1 MKKRFAAVF
10 AATAILG
17 VTTAFAANPFSD
29 VTPDTWAYQSVS
41 QLANAGIINGY
52 PDGTF
57 KGQTNITRY
66 EMAQMVAKAMANQD
80 RANAEQQAMI
90 NRLADEFST
99 ELNNLG
105 VRVSTLENKVGNV
118 KVTGD
123 ARLRYKQTEHQ
134 DSKFDY
140 RGRIQFNAMVNDN
153 TTATARVT
161 ASNDFG
167 VKTDVDDD
175 GSLNAVVDR
184 VYVAHNFSKELTG
197 VVGRQDLTVGGGL
210 MYDDAFDGAALAYG
224 NDKVSA
230 TVGYGTAMAGL
241 SDGHV
246 KDTPTVTLAQANVKV
261 ADNVTVGG
269 FYLRGNKDVKVYTR
283 DVTPVYTVPT
293 TADPKKVESKKG
305 DKYSYSSIVTGEKY
319 DAVRTSEGQ
328 LAEATSEYNKAKDAF
343 DKLADKKTGDY
354 KGVAP
359 TADDFKNATLKT
371 LAVYGFNTDM
381 HFGNV
386 WVGGEWLKGNY
397 AYSNA
402 WVAGVGY
409 GNYDRAVVGSWDV
422 KAQYMHA
429 QDEAPILSNTYSFK
443 YDKGSKGWLAT
454 ADYALA
460 KNVGLT
466 AYYGFG
472 NKTVNR
478 FAEKNN
484 QKLADYYQ
492 AELNFKF

>member
-123 ARLRYKQTEHQ
+123 VRLRYKQTQHQ

-140 RGRIQFNAMVNDN
+140 RGRIKFNAAVNDN
-153 TTATARVT
+153 TTATVRVG

-167 VKTDVDDD
+167 SGDADTTDFAATVDQ
-175 GSLNAVVDR
+175 A
-184 VYVAHNFSKELTG
+184 YVAHNFSKELTG
-197 VVGRQDLTVGGGL
+197 VAGRQNLVVGGGL

-230 TVGYGTAMAGL
+230 TVGYGTPVSGL
-241 SDGHV
+241 GNKEV
-246 KDTPTVTLAQANVKV
+246 KNTATVTLAQANVKV

-269 FYLRGNKDVKVYTR
+269 FYLRGNKDIYTLKDGGVR
-283 DVTPVYTVPT
+283 HLVVN
-293 TADPKKVESKKG
+293 
-305 DKYSYSSIVTGEKY
+305 DKTN
-319 DAVRTSEGQ
+319 D
-328 LAEATSEYNKAKDAF
+328 
-343 DKLADKKTGDY
+343 ADK
-354 KGVAP
+354 A
-359 TADDFKNATLKT
+359 NATAT
-371 LAVYGFNTDM
+371 NVYGFNADM
-381 HFGNV
+381 NFGNV
-386 WVGGEWLKGNY
+386 WVGGEWLKANY
-397 AYSNA
+397 DKSTA
-402 WVAGVGY
+402 WVAGIGY
-409 GNYDRAVVGSWDV
+409 GNYDQAVAGTWDV
-422 KAQYMHA
+422 KAQYMN
-429 QDEAPILSNTYSFK
+429 QQPFAPVLSNTWSFSNTAEK
-443 YDKGSKGWLAT
+443 TFGRTGVAFNKDTDTVGIKGWLAT
-454 ADYALA
+454 VDYAVA

-466 AYYGFG
+466 AYYGFATKSISVKPEQD
-472 NKTVNR
+472 NK
-478 FAEKNN
+478 
-484 QKLADYYQ
+484 KLDNYYQ

>member
-105 VRVSTLENKVGNV
+105 VRVSNLEKKVGNV

-123 ARLRYKQTEHQ
+123 AKLSYKQTKKQ
-134 DSKFDY
+134 DSKFTY
-140 RGRIQFNAMVNDN
+140 QGRIKFNAKVNDN
-153 TTATARVT
+153 TTATVRVK
-161 ASNDFG
+161 AKNDFG
-167 VKTDVDDD
+167 KIK
-175 GSLNAVVDR
+175 GESLNATFDR
-184 VYVAHNFSKELTG
+184 VYVAHNFSKNLTG
-197 VVGRQDLTVGGGL
+197 VVGRQNLVIGGGL
-210 MYDDAFDGAALAYG
+210 MYDSALDGVALAYG

-230 TVGYGTAMAGL
+230 TVGYGTPIEVGAEKVQDA
-241 SDGHV
+241 V
-246 KDTPTVTLAQANVKV
+246 TVTLAQANVKV

-269 FYLRGNKDVKVYTR
+269 FYVRGNKDIYTFNENGKKTVKR
-283 DVTPVYTVPT
+283 NHQD
-293 TADPKKVESKKG
+293 S
-305 DKYSYSSIVTGEKY
+305 
-319 DAVRTSEGQ
+319 
-328 LAEATSEYNKAKDAF
+328 AEADKAQSS
-343 DKLADKKTGDY
+343 T
-354 KGVAP
+354 
-359 TADDFKNATLKT
+359 TNI
-371 LAVYGFNTDM
+371 YGFNTDM
-381 HFGNV
+381 NFGNV
-386 WVGGEWLKGNY
+386 WVGGEWLKANY
-397 AYSNA
+397 DDSNA
-402 WVAGVGY
+402 WVAGIGY
-409 GNYDRAVVGSWDV
+409 GNYDQAVTGTWGV
-422 KAQYMHA
+422 KAQYMYA
-429 QDEAPILSNTYSFK
+429 NVNAPILSNTYNFK
-443 YDKGSKGWLAT
+443 SGAAFKGWLAT
-454 ADYALA
+454 VDYALA

-466 AYYGFG
+466 ANYGFATKSVDLD
-472 NKTVNR
+472 NK
-478 FAEKNN
+478 KDN
-484 QKLADYYQ
+484 QKLPDYYQ

>member
-123 ARLRYKQTEHQ
+123 AKLSYNQVEKE
-134 DSKFDY
+134 DSEFGY
-140 RGRIQFNAMVNDN
+140 RGRIQFNATVNDN
-153 TTATARVT
+153 TSATVRVM
-161 ASNDFG
+161 AKNNFG
-167 VKTDVDDD
+167 VTKA

-184 VYVAHNFSKELTG
+184 AYVAHNFSKELTG
-197 VVGRQDLTVGGGL
+197 VVGRQNLFIGGGL

-230 TVGYGTAMAGL
+230 TVGYGTPIKVGA
-241 SDGHV
+241 DEV
-246 KDTPTVTLAQANVKV
+246 KDAVTVTLAQANVK
-261 ADNVTVGG
+261 ATDNVSVGG
-269 FYLRGNKDVKVYTR
+269 FYVRGNKDIYTFNENGKKTVKMHSQAS
-283 DVTPVYTVPT
+283 
-293 TADPKKVESKKG
+293 AD
-305 DKYSYSSIVTGEKY
+305 
-319 DAVRTSEGQ
+319 
-328 LAEATSEYNKAKDAF
+328 
-343 DKLADKKTGDY
+343 ADKAQSST
-354 KGVAP
+354 
-359 TADDFKNATLKT
+359 TNI
-371 LAVYGFNTDM
+371 YGFNTDM
-381 HFGNV
+381 NFGDV
-386 WVGGEWLKGNY
+386 WVGGEWLKANY
-397 AYSNA
+397 DDSNA
-402 WVAGVGY
+402 WVAGIGY
-409 GNYDRAVVGSWDV
+409 GNYDQAVAGTWGV
-422 KAQYMHA
+422 KAQYMYA
-429 QDEAPILSNTYSFK
+429 NVNAPILSNTYSFK
-443 YDKGSKGWLAT
+443 DAPFKGWLAT
-454 ADYALA
+454 VDYALA

-466 AYYGFG
+466 ANYGFA
-472 NKTVNR
+472 NKSVDTDP
-478 FAEKNN
+478 AKDN
-484 QKLADYYQ
+484 QKQADYYQ

>member
-140 RGRIQFNAMVNDN
+140 RGRIQFNAAVNDN
-153 TTATARVT
+153 TTATVRVA

-167 VKTDVDDD
+167 VKTKVDDD

-184 VYVAHNFSKELTG
+184 AYVAHNFSKDLTA
-197 VVGRQDLTVGGGL
+197 VVGRQNLTIGGGL
-210 MYDDAFDGAALAYG
+210 MYDDTFDGAALAYG

-230 TVGYGTAMAGL
+230 TVGYGTPMELGTEK
-241 SDGHV
+241 V
-246 KDTPTVTLAQANVKV
+246 KDTVTVTLAQANVKV

-269 FYLRGNKDVKVYTR
+269 FYLRGNKDVNT
-283 DVTPVYTVPT
+283 
-293 TADPKKVESKKG
+293 
-305 DKYSYSSIVTGEKY
+305 
-319 DAVRTSEGQ
+319 
-328 LAEATSEYNKAKDAF
+328 LKDANGKKSLKVQG
-343 DKLADKKTGDY
+343 DADKHAEGA
-354 KGVAP
+354 GHA
-359 TADDFKNATLKT
+359 N
-371 LAVYGFNTDM
+371 VYGFNTDM
-381 HFGNV
+381 NFGNV
-386 WVGGEWLKGNY
+386 WVGGEWLKANVDKS
-397 AYSNA
+397 AA
-402 WVAGVGY
+402 WVAGIGY
-409 GNYDRAVVGSWDV
+409 GNYDQAVAGTWDV
-422 KAQYMHA
+422 KAQYLH
-429 QDEAPILSNTYSFK
+429 QQQYAPVLGTPGDFENTAAATYKRKTGNELPDGTQVGF
-443 YDKGSKGWLAT
+443 KGWLVT

-466 AYYGFG
+466 ANYGFA
-472 NKTVNR
+472 NKAIVEDP
-478 FAEKNN
+478 AYDG
-484 QKLADYYQ
+484 QKLDNYYK
-492 AELNFKF
+492 AALNFKF

>member
-80 RANAEQQAMI
+80 RANAEQQAML

-105 VRVSTLENKVGNV
+105 VRVSNLENKVGNV

-153 TTATARVT
+153 TTATARVA
-161 ASNDFG
+161 ASNAFG

-224 NDKVSA
+224 ND
-230 TVGYGTAMAGL
+230 L
-241 SDGHV
+241 SLIH
-246 KDTPTVTLAQANVKV
+246 
-261 ADNVTVGG
+261 
-269 FYLRGNKDVKVYTR
+269 
-283 DVTPVYTVPT
+283 
-293 TADPKKVESKKG
+293 
-305 DKYSYSSIVTGEKY
+305 I
-319 DAVRTSEGQ
+319 
-328 LAEATSEYNKAKDAF
+328 
-343 DKLADKKTGDY
+343 
-354 KGVAP
+354 
-359 TADDFKNATLKT
+359 
-371 LAVYGFNTDM
+371 
-381 HFGNV
+381 
-386 WVGGEWLKGNY
+386 
-397 AYSNA
+397 
-402 WVAGVGY
+402 
-409 GNYDRAVVGSWDV
+409 
-422 KAQYMHA
+422 
-429 QDEAPILSNTYSFK
+429 
-443 YDKGSKGWLAT
+443 
-454 ADYALA
+454 
-460 KNVGLT
+460 
-466 AYYGFG
+466 
-472 NKTVNR
+472 
-478 FAEKNN
+478 
-484 QKLADYYQ
+484 
-492 AELNFKF
+492 